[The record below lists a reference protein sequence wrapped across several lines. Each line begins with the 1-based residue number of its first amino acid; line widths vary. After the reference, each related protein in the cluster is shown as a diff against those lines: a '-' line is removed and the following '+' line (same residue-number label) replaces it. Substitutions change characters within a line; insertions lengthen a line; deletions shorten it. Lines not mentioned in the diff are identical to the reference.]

1 MRTYTAT
8 ASAPVHP
15 EAVMHVLTDPD
26 ACRRWAPIDFD
37 VEDLSGPRLATG
49 SRARVCGR
57 LAGREVGFDVEVHR
71 ADLEGLA
78 LSADGP
84 VALDVA
90 YALVASEAGS
100 ALHATVGVR
109 PQGGLRGRLLAEATA
124 AMLAGGALQVAL
136 GRIVTEAAA
145 A

>member
-15 EAVMHVLTDPD
+15 EALLDVLTDPG
-26 ACRRWAPIDFD
+26 AIGRWAPVPFD
-37 VEDLSGPRLATG
+37 VEELSAPRLSTGAT
-49 SRARVCGR
+49 ARVCGR
-57 LAGREVGFDVEVHR
+57 LAGRDVGFDVAVHR
-71 ADLEGLA
+71 ADSDGLA

-90 YALVASEAGS
+90 YALEASATGSDVRASVA
-100 ALHATVGVR
+100 VR
-109 PQGGLRGRLLAEATA
+109 PQGGLRGRLLAQATA
-124 AMLAGGALQVAL
+124 AMLAGGALEVAL

>member
-1 MRTYTAT
+1 M
-8 ASAPVHP
+8 
-15 EAVMHVLTDPD
+15 
-26 ACRRWAPIDFD
+26 
-37 VEDLSGPRLATG
+37 
-49 SRARVCGR
+49 
-57 LAGREVGFDVEVHR
+57 
-71 ADLEGLA
+71 EGLA

-90 YALVASEAGS
+90 YALVASTTGS
-100 ALHATVGVR
+100 DLHASVAVR
-109 PQGGLRGRLLAEATA
+109 PRAGLRGRLLAEATA

>member
-8 ASAPVHP
+8 TSAPVHP
-15 EAVMHVLTDPD
+15 EAVLDVLTDPD
-26 ACRRWAPIDFD
+26 ACRRWAPISFD
-37 VEDLSGPRLATG
+37 VEELSAPRLSAG

-71 ADLEGLA
+71 ADMDGLA

-90 YALVASEAGS
+90 YALVASTTGS
-100 ALHATVGVR
+100 DLHASVAVR
-109 PQGGLRGRLLAEATA
+109 PRAGLRGRLLAEATA